1 MGLLARI
8 KNVIYSLR
16 GVGVAEP
23 KLQRIGNTDP
33 VCPFCDHKLA
43 QMPRE
48 NEKCPNC
55 GESLFVRKRPIDEK
69 LIVVTESQIQVVEEQ
84 WSIADGSYEQVQT
97 KRDDREDKTTT
108 DEIST

>member
-33 VCPFCDHKLA
+33 VCPFCDHKLG

-48 NEKCPNC
+48 NEKCPGC

-69 LIVVTESQIQVVEEQ
+69 MIVVTESQVQVVEEQ
-84 WSIADGSYEQVQT
+84 WSIADGTYEQ
-97 KRDDREDKTTT
+97 KSDEDDHRRS
-108 DEIST
+108 ST